1 MFKKVKQNRMYEEI
15 AEQIVESIL
24 RGDLA
29 PGDKL
34 PPEKKLSEMFG
45 VSRVT
50 VREAILSLEQQGL
63 VEVRQGSRG
72 GAYIKKMDLDAVVL
86 QVSSALRMTNVTF
99 THLAEARA
107 MLEEATLTKMKLS
120 AFREED
126 LEALERNVDDAEIH
140 FRNGE
145 NKERLITN
153 FRFHTLIVERTR
165 NPILILMH
173 KLIVNLS
180 LTFFENVE
188 PTSSMIE
195 NTLKEHRKVV
205 DLLRHGKYD
214 QAGTLCRDHIRS
226 VSKRIV
232 EKSKRQSVFK
242 SPKTGQPR

>member
-1 MFKKVKQNRMYEEI
+1 MFKKVKQSRMYEEI

-24 RGDLA
+24 RGDLEA
-29 PGDKL
+29 GDKL
-34 PPEKKLSEMFG
+34 PPETKLSELFG

-72 GAYIKKMDLDAVVL
+72 GAYIKEMDLDAVVL

-107 MLEEATLTKMKLS
+107 LLEEAALARM
-120 AFREED
+120 APPDFREED
-126 LEALERNVDDAEIH
+126 LDALERNVDEADAH

-145 NKERLITN
+145 NKERLLTN
-153 FRFHTLIVERTR
+153 FRFHTMIVERTG
-165 NPILILMH
+165 NPILLLMH

-180 LTFFENVE
+180 LAFFENVE
-188 PTSSMIE
+188 PTSAMIE
-195 NTLKEHRKVV
+195 NTLEEHRKVV
-205 DLLRHGKYD
+205 DLLRRGEC
-214 QAGTLCRDHIRS
+214 QRAGALCRDHIRN

-232 EKSKRQSVFK
+232 EKSKRQSVLK